1 MLLTIIIACTSPW
14 LDSTR
19 FLYFFW
25 IGGRLNHSQEPVTRE
40 SWTKHALRLSLPN
53 QTDCLSMIAA
63 YCTVQVERQAPY
75 ALSLLQALR
84 PSLHLSALPYF
95 ISALS
100 CTYLITHP

>member
-25 IGGRLNHSQEPVTRE
+25 IGGRLNHSQAPVTRE

-53 QTDCLSMIAA
+53 QTDYLSMIAA
-63 YCTVQVERQAPY
+63 YCTLQIVRQAPY
-75 ALSLLQALR
+75 ALLFEQGLSPSPHWPALASLL
-84 PSLHLSALPYF
+84 SLV
-95 ISALS
+95 
-100 CTYLITHP
+100 